1 MCDFEFRM
9 TLFWLFKYTNMGIKY
24 RLITDASP
32 IPNFDYHIAYNQNI
46 NVKRQSISVKPPF
59 HSFR

>member
-1 MCDFEFRM
+1 
-9 TLFWLFKYTNMGIKY
+9 MGIKY